1 MLNIY
6 NVIKIA
12 AVLVIYGGYLS
23 IATKITFMIIK
34 ADKLVKIL
42 QRFQDNVNEIGK
54 YAKETYFLE
63 KKKKTTP
70 RLDIINQ
77 LIKFSQFISGTN
89 ENRRKIYTYANK
101 LVSQIVLLNIW
112 AMGSFVVVIALIP
125 WCFILYHNF
134 IGQLREEHFIYSIA
148 V

>member
-23 IATKITFMIIK
+23 IATKITFMVIK

-54 YAKETYFLE
+54 YEKETYFLE
-63 KKKKTTP
+63 KSLP
-70 RLDIINQ
+70 RGS
-77 LIKFSQFISGTN
+77 IK
-89 ENRRKIYTYANK
+89 
-101 LVSQIVLLNIW
+101 
-112 AMGSFVVVIALIP
+112 
-125 WCFILYHNF
+125 
-134 IGQLREEHFIYSIA
+134 
-148 V
+148 